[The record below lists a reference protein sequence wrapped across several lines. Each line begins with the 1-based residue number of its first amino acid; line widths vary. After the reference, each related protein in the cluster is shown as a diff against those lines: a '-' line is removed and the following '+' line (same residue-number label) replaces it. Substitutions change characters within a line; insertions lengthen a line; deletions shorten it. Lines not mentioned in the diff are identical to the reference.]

1 MDGIG
6 VDKGKGA
13 VLYVVR
19 LHVIAPVQ
27 TSLNLVTKWKAG
39 KLPKLVGLGATQKY
53 GRGMDEMNDS
63 KYLCKKFARH
73 CLKAKR
79 ARSRFKFVHNFL

>member
-39 KLPKLVGLGATQKY
+39 KLPKLVGLGS
-53 GRGMDEMNDS
+53 N
-63 KYLCKKFARH
+63 
-73 CLKAKR
+73 AKVW
-79 ARSRFKFVHNFL
+79 SRNG